1 MAYNSGID
9 LSAMM
14 TKMVAETIYAA
25 QESSI
30 FLGGAII
37 PVAQGAPGSTV
48 IRVPKLTMGDN
59 AGTPFTAQAMSGD
72 SVTADFAANA
82 LDASGANIQ
91 ADLYASRTVLRDFGG
106 VDASEVGRVLG
117 NAVTAKFDAS
127 CTALFPGFTATQTGV
142 LSIDGLLDAAAQ
154 IRGAGETGTLYG
166 VVSPAAGAELMKD
179 IGTSSF
185 AGSDQGSAALT
196 NGWLGTIAGVNIY
209 QSAHVSTGRGA
220 IFGADALRIGMFAN
234 VDVEAQRRA
243 AAVGF
248 DIVASLTAGVAMID
262 DARGVELN

>member
-1 MAYNSGID
+1 MSYNSGID

-14 TKMVAETIYAA
+14 SKMVAETIFAA

-37 PVAQGAPGSTV
+37 PMVQGPAGSTV
-48 IRVPKLTMGDN
+48 IRVPKLIGS
-59 AGTPFTAQAMSGD
+59 AAEAMSGD
-72 SVTADFAANA
+72 SIAEDFTANA
-82 LDASGANIQ
+82 LTASGVNIQ
-91 ADLYASRTVLRDFGG
+91 ADLTAARTVLRDFGG

-117 NAVTAKFDAS
+117 NSVTAKFDAS
-127 CTALFPGFTATQTGV
+127 CTALFTGFTATQTGA
-142 LSIDGLLDAAAQ
+142 LDMDNLLDAAAQ

-166 VVSPAAGAELMKD
+166 VVSPAAGAELMKAV
-179 IGTSSF
+179 GGSSF
-185 AGSDQGSAALT
+185 AGSDQGSTALT
-196 NGWLGTIAGVNIY
+196 NGWLGTIAGISIY

-220 IFGADALRIGMFAN
+220 IFGADALRIGMFSN
-234 VDVEAQRRA
+234 VNVEAQRRA
-243 AAVGF
+243 SAVGF